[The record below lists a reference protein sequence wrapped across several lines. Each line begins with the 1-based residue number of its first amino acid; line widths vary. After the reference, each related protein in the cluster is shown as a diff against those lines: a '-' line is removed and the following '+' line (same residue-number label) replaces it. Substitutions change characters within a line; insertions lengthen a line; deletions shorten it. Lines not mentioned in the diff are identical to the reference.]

1 MKSKK
6 KDQAP
11 FAPSETVKS
20 EVEEAAD
27 QEIPL
32 SDLVEFTHGVLR
44 TAKMQKSVLDCLSL
58 VQQTNGYFFINK
70 QQIPVTE
77 NTQKALD
84 ELRKLQA
91 EDSDLPLFSNEELRE
106 WRQYDEK
113 EEIQATLSLRSLSDF
128 VSFEMM
134 ASLAFLIQR
143 ALHEK
148 VEQVQNNATNFKSI
162 FDHVQLMSIERLNDS
177 TKDIV
182 LTFY

>member
-70 QQIPVTE
+70 Q
-77 NTQKALD
+77 
-84 ELRKLQA
+84 
-91 EDSDLPLFSNEELRE
+91 
-106 WRQYDEK
+106 
-113 EEIQATLSLRSLSDF
+113 
-128 VSFEMM
+128 
-134 ASLAFLIQR
+134 
-143 ALHEK
+143 
-148 VEQVQNNATNFKSI
+148 
-162 FDHVQLMSIERLNDS
+162 
-177 TKDIV
+177 
-182 LTFY
+182 